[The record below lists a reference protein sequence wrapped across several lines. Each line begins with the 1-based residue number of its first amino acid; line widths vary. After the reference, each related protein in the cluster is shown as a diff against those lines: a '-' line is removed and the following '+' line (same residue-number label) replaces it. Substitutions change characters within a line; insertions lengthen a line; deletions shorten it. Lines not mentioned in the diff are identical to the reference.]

1 LILEGAPMTYS
12 ISVLEGITED
22 QIRLLKAN
30 GIKTMERLL
39 DAAATAKKRKRLAA
53 RTNIPE
59 YRWLAWANTADR
71 LRIKGVGLDSA
82 KLLQGIGV
90 KTVRSLRYRNP
101 KHLAE
106 AMKVLNGKNKLVRL
120 LPTEAAIGRWIEEA
134 KKLDPKIE
142 Y

>member
-1 LILEGAPMTYS
+1 MTYP
-12 ISVLEGITED
+12 ISVLDGITHD
-22 QIRLLKAN
+22 QIRQLKAN

-53 RTNIPE
+53 QTNIPE
-59 YRWLAWANTADR
+59 DRWLAWVSTADR
-71 LRIKGVGLDSA
+71 LRIKGVGVDSA
-82 KLLQGIGV
+82 KLLHGV
-90 KTVRSLRYRNP
+90 GVTTVPSLRYRNP

-106 AMKVLNGKNKLVRL
+106 RMKELNGKHKLVRL

-134 KKLDPKIE
+134 KRLDPKIE

>member
-1 LILEGAPMTYS
+1 LIFEGAPMTYP
-12 ISVLEGITED
+12 ISVLDGITRD
-22 QIRLLKAN
+22 QIRQLKAN
-30 GIKTMERLL
+30 GIRTLERLL

-59 YRWLAWANTADR
+59 GRWLAWASTADR

-101 KHLAE
+101 QHLAE
-106 AMKVLNGKNKLVRL
+106 RMKELNGKHKLVRL
-120 LPTEAAIGRWIEEA
+120 LPTEATIGRWVEEA
-134 KKLDPKIE
+134 KTLDPKIE